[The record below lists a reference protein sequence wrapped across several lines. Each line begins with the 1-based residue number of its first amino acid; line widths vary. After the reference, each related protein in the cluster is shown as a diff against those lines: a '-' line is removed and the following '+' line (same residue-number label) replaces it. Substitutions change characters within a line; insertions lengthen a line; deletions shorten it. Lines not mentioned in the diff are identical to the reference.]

1 MRHILLALGLATLL
15 TGCSTRNEEP
25 FTPVSTVSGSPRTAS
40 NHRAGRSNNVE
51 YTHPIRYHHNAGD
64 SRVSPGPSSLAE
76 LDTAGGDATAA
87 LYSSGYAP
95 SGGGDQ
101 VLSPGGGQA
110 GGRVHVVGKGDTLY
124 KLARDYYNN
133 ESRWRDIWQA
143 NQQRVGNP
151 NQIPLGMK
159 LIIP

>member
-1 MRHILLALGLATLL
+1 MRSILLAMGVTAFLA
-15 TGCSTRNEEP
+15 GCSTRNEEP

-40 NHRAGRSNNVE
+40 NQRAGRSNVE

-76 LDTAGGDATAA
+76 LDMAGGDATAA
-87 LYSSGYAP
+87 LYSSGYTP
-95 SGGGDQ
+95 SGGGGDQ
-101 VLSPGGGQA
+101 VLSPGG